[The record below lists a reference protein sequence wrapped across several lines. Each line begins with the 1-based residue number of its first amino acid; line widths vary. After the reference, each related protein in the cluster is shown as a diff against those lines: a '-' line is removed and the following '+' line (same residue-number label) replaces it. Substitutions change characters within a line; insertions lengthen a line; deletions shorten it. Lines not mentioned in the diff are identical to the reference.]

1 VKRKIIYVSF
11 VRLTDKVMRD
21 WYIDYLLEKGAVVE
35 YWDVVSLLREEHS
48 ESGAKDADY
57 LRVLHRYDELTQLLR
72 QPENRNAWY
81 IMLVNYGGQFTRVFR
96 LLSKFDC
103 RMLFIAWGAMP
114 ARSAATRRRI
124 VAMMGRPLLYSKLA
138 FYQLKAAAWRRLRLV
153 KPFEIVFA
161 AGQVMLEGEQHALKV
176 VPINLCDY
184 DCYLRQKDCRKRQVQ
199 GRYAVFLDI
208 NLPYHT
214 DLEICGYARIEA
226 AGYYRSVNRFFG
238 LLEQQYG
245 LKVVIAAHPKGDCD
259 AATFEGREAYRLVT
273 ADLVRHA
280 EFVICHCS
288 TAVSYAVLNAKPL
301 VFIYTNGMLQAYRDN
316 FMKSVRCCAD
326 YLGAPL
332 YNVDSVHEARQ
343 VVVRDPDPSRYASYK
358 YDFLTT
364 RQTEH
369 SSNGEILW
377 RELSGC

>member
-1 VKRKIIYVSF
+1 MKRKIIYVSF

-21 WYIDYLLEKGAVVE
+21 WYIDYLLGKGAVVE
-35 YWDVVSLLREEHS
+35 FWDVVSLLRKEYS
-48 ESGAKDADY
+48 ERGTKDADY
-57 LRVLHRYDELTQLLR
+57 LRVLHGYDELTQLLR
-72 QPENRNAWY
+72 QPENRGAWY
-81 IMLVNYGGQFTRVFR
+81 IMLVDYAGQVTPVFR

-114 ARSAATRRRI
+114 HRSAGTRRRI
-124 VAMMGRPLLYSKLA
+124 WAMMRRPLLYSKLA
-138 FYQLKAAAWRRLRLV
+138 FYQLKAAAWRRLKLV

-161 AGQVMLEGEQHALKV
+161 AGRVLLEREQHALKV

-184 DCYLRQKDCRKRQVQ
+184 DCFLQKKGCGERVVE

-208 NLPYHT
+208 YLPYHT
-214 DLEICGYARIEA
+214 DMETSGYPRIEA

-238 LLEQQYG
+238 LLEQQHG
-245 LKVVIAAHPKGDCD
+245 LKVVIAAHPKADYNP
-259 AATFEGREAYRLVT
+259 ATFEGREAYRLVT
-273 ADLVRHA
+273 ADLVRDA
-280 EFVICHCS
+280 EFVICHVS

-301 VFIYTNGMLQAYRDN
+301 IFIYTNEMLRAYRN
-316 FMKSVRCCAD
+316 NIMRGVRYCAD

-332 YNVDSVHEARQ
+332 YNVDLVHEARQ
-343 VVVRDPDPSRYASYK
+343 IVVRDPDPSRYRSYK

-364 RQTEH
+364 RQTEN
-369 SSNGEILW
+369 STNGEILW